1 MSATHSRV
9 CLVCTHE
16 SVWCATPVQGETDK
30 CPPSL
35 VMANGTRCLSGPS
48 DNVCAAAGQCDGL
61 TGRCHVADTQ
71 QTDGNMCA
79 WTPEDAFNVFH
90 KETAADRTARIA
102 AATAS
107 LTPALQQ
114 LSPHIQQFAAGA
126 LRSWAKRSGRALL
139 GTTSISAAAARGRP
153 LAVCGGHCKDSKC
166 VMSVGAKGC
175 CILPGSR
182 LDGDAGG
189 EEEEEEAAGGWSGPE
204 EAGTKHRKQ
213 QRGTEEDLYCW
224 D

>member
-1 MSATHSRV
+1 VS
-9 CLVCTHE
+9 
-16 SVWCATPVQGETDK
+16 
-30 CPPSL
+30 
-35 VMANGTRCLSGPS
+35 
-48 DNVCAAAGQCDGL
+48 
-61 TGRCHVADTQ
+61 DTQ

-90 KETAADRTARIA
+90 KETVADKTARIA

-114 LSPHIQQFAAGA
+114 LSPHIQQIAAGA

-139 GTTSISAAAARGRP
+139 GTTSIDAAAVRGRP
-153 LAVCGGHCKDSKC
+153 LAVCGGQCKDSKC

-182 LDGDAGG
+182 LDGDAAGG
-189 EEEEEEAAGGWSGPE
+189 EEEEEGGEAAAGGSTGLN
-204 EAGTKHRKQ
+204 EAGTRDRKQ